1 MPQLDFSTY
10 PSQLFWLV
18 LSFAFLYFVLS
29 VFVLPRLAK
38 VQQTRLDSTAGKRL
52 EAQQAT
58 EKAEAMLEQYEAQIT
73 ESRRQ
78 AQKEA
83 QAQRSATDKVLSQK
97 TESTKSG
104 LDEQLHEAEK
114 EIASFLRNSQEQTL
128 EAAAITAQD
137 IIQALTQTSISQD
150 ETLQSVREVKNA

>member
-38 VQQTRLDSTAGKRL
+38 VQQKRLDSTAGKRL

-58 EKAEAMLEQYEAQIT
+58 EKAEAMLEKYEAQIT

-78 AQKEA
+78 AQKESA
-83 QAQRSATDKVLSQK
+83 SATLGNRQGAKPKNRKAQRA
-97 TESTKSG
+97 G
-104 LDEQLHEAEK
+104 
-114 EIASFLRNSQEQTL
+114 
-128 EAAAITAQD
+128 
-137 IIQALTQTSISQD
+137 
-150 ETLQSVREVKNA
+150 